1 MDNMIFDDIKESKV
15 GDKISL
21 FNERRKYKVMARSK
35 RFVILSK
42 PCFGE
47 ALYTIFDFKDRWIAP
62 DNLVFGCYDYLS
74 REDCEEALE
83 ALEKGELELS
93 FRHGLSFGAYSS
105 RFEEGENNEHN

>member
-1 MDNMIFDDIKESKV
+1 MASKTIFDEIRDSKV
-15 GDKISL
+15 GDVISL
-21 FNERRKYKVMARSK
+21 FNEKRKYKVMARSK

-42 PCFGE
+42 PCFGK
-47 ALYTIFDFKDRWIAP
+47 ALYTIFDFKDKWIAP

-74 REDCEEALE
+74 REDCEKALE

-105 RFEEGENNEHN
+105 RFEKEESNG